1 MAKKNG
7 FLFKYAIPTV
17 ALFIVVVQLFL
28 VSENNLTRWKGGG
41 FGMYSEMH
49 YYYNEVI
56 ISNLVIPL
64 DSLKKSDTNIANKI
78 HRLKRMPS
86 TALLKDVA
94 QLLTKYSSKDTIT
107 VQVWRP
113 LLDSKK
119 ARYSREL
126 INEFHY
132 IKP

>member
-17 ALFIVVVQLFL
+17 ALLIVVVQLFL